1 VSDHPQKKDCD
12 LMRSVFIYV
21 MMIITLVMMIG
32 GGVAVTFALVDLI
45 APEPYYMSYQDFKE
59 RYYVIKADG
68 QKENTLTKDENEIR
82 AEYEQEKADYLRKR
96 SLDAQRSALR
106 NLSWIIIP
114 LPVFLW
120 MLRMRRSS

>member
-1 VSDHPQKKDCD
+1 
-12 LMRSVFIYV
+12 MRSVFIYV